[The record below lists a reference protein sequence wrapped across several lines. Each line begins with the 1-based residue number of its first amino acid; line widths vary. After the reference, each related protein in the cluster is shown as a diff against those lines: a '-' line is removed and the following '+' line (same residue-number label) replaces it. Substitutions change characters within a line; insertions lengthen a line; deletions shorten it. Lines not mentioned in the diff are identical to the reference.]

1 MPLATFLSSSSRD
14 HCQRLRVLLLCIGL
28 QSLPVA
34 ASQVIYTTSNDAADN
49 QLIRFRSGADGA
61 MAEAGRFA
69 TGGLGTGRNLPAAN
83 SIALSQDRKW
93 LRVVNADSDQISAFR
108 LGTQGPRLTAVR
120 DSGGKQ
126 PLSIALSGRR
136 VYVLNSGSGDIASFQ
151 LTAAGRLEPL
161 ANGAV
166 RPLSSTEA
174 RATSLGVTADGRHLV
189 VAERG
194 VNRLATYAIGPNG
207 VLSPSAQ
214 TIETVAKSPY
224 ALSFLGKAIYSVFA
238 GQGPEQS
245 AVGAYRFDR
254 QGDLVSLGTPLF
266 SGQTAACWS
275 ALSARR
281 RLLYAANAGSHTLTG
296 VRLRGQGWPTM
307 LNPDGV
313 SADTGPDNHPRDMT
327 FSLDGKTLAVILS
340 GEHAMGLYRVGIG
353 GHLKLQQTVTGL
365 PDAAAGLVSK

>member
-1 MPLATFLSSSSRD
+1 MPEATFRSRD
-14 HCQRLRVLLLCIGL
+14 SRLMFPGLLLPCFSL
-28 QSLPVA
+28 QILPVA
-34 ASQVIYTTSNDAADN
+34 ASQVFYTTSNNAGEN
-49 QLIRFRSGADGA
+49 QLIRLRSGSDGV

-69 TGGLGTGRNLPAAN
+69 TGGLGTGRNLQAAG
-83 SIALSQDRKW
+83 SIAVSHDRQW
-93 LRVVNADSDQISAFR
+93 LLAVNAGSDQISAFR
-108 LGTQGPRLTAVR
+108 LGTYGPRLTAVR

-126 PLSIALSGRR
+126 PLSIAVSGRR
-136 VYVLNSGSGDIASFQ
+136 VYVLNSGSGDIASFK
-151 LTAAGRLEPL
+151 LTALGRLEPL
-161 ANGAV
+161 ADGKV

-194 VNRLATYAIGPNG
+194 VNRLTTYAIGPTG
-207 VLSPSAQ
+207 VLSPGAQ

-224 ALSFLGKAIYSVFA
+224 ALSFLGKRIYSVFA

-254 QGDLVSLGTPLF
+254 QGDLVSLGNPLF

-281 RLLYAANAGSHTLTG
+281 RLLYTANAGSHTLTG
-296 VRLRGQGWPTM
+296 LRLRGQGRPSM

-327 FSLDGKTLAVILS
+327 FSPDGKTLAVILS
-340 GEHAMGLYRVGIG
+340 GEHAIGLYRVGLG
-353 GHLKLQQTVTGL
+353 GHLKLQQTVTGI
-365 PDAAAGLVSK
+365 PGAAAGLVSK

>member
-1 MPLATFLSSSSRD
+1 MPEATCCSGGR
-14 HCQRLRVLLLCIGL
+14 RLRLPGLLLLCFSL
-28 QSLPVA
+28 QILPVA
-34 ASQVIYTTSNDAADN
+34 ASQVFYTTSNNAGEN
-49 QLIRFRSGADGA
+49 QLIRFRSGSDGV

-69 TGGLGTGRNLPAAN
+69 TGGLGTGRNLQAAG
-83 SIALSQDRKW
+83 SIAVSHDRQW
-93 LRVVNADSDQISAFR
+93 LLAVNAGSDQISAFR
-108 LGTQGPRLTAVR
+108 LGTYGPRLTAVR

-126 PLSIALSGRR
+126 PLSIAVSGRR
-136 VYVLNSGSGDIASFQ
+136 VYVLNSGSGDIASFK
-151 LTAAGRLEPL
+151 LTAVGRLEPL
-161 ANGAV
+161 ADGTV

-207 VLSPSAQ
+207 VLSPTAQ

-224 ALSFLGKAIYSVFA
+224 ALSFLGKTIYSVFA

-296 VRLRGQGWPTM
+296 LRLREQGWPSM

-327 FSLDGKTLAVILS
+327 FSQDGKTLAVILS

-353 GHLKLQQTVTGL
+353 GHLKLKQTVTGL